1 VSEESLDQLRTLK
14 LKDERNEIA
23 KKKCDINKTCN
34 DAPASIIKHSTH
46 LLFFKPNK
54 NYFLFQATTEKRISG
69 KMKKKEKKKLLFRDK
84 NMQN

>member
-46 LLFFKPNK
+46 LLFSNQIKTIFCFRSSNNIKK
-54 NYFLFQATTEKRISG
+54 NLWKNEKKNEKRVVFS
-69 KMKKKEKKKLLFRDK
+69 
-84 NMQN
+84 

>member
-46 LLFFKPNK
+46 LLFSNQIKTI
-54 NYFLFQATTEKRISG
+54 FLFQIKQQHKKESLKNEKKNEKRVVFS
-69 KMKKKEKKKLLFRDK
+69 
-84 NMQN
+84 